1 MKRGGRQIIFNIFYL
16 YSVQGLNLILP
27 ILVLPY
33 LIRTLSIEAFGKYSF
48 VFAFSQFVMLFVDFG
63 FNLSATKKIA
73 ENIDNPKVVKSVY
86 WNVTLIKLL
95 LSVVSLLFVFIF
107 VLLVPKI
114 SQHLDG
120 ILYSYIMVL
129 GTVFFPIWWFQGNN
143 KMRELSIV
151 SAVSKIVSY
160 PLIFVFVR
168 TKDDYNNAIVI
179 QSMSYFLAGIFS
191 IVYLYRNNREY
202 FSDLEWFVSPS
213 KYIDEMKDSLPIF
226 ISNSSI
232 SLYTNSLTIF
242 LGVFS
247 TEYNVGLF
255 GAMEKIVRAICFG
268 ILSPINQVC
277 FPIIAQLKKNDF
289 VRARRVFQCVFL
301 FTLGMMLMVYL
312 GLWYFREDVM
322 TYLFKGFKG
331 VDPLLSIFLL
341 IIFPIS
347 LGGVLGQL
355 GLLALGGNRE
365 KREFSRIYTIVGGL
379 SVPLSLASIYYFHL
393 EGAIAVMILVEV
405 VVFMLFLVKIIRAD
419 FIQNR

>member
-86 WNVTLIKLL
+86 WNVTFIKLL

-331 VDPLLSIFLL
+331 VAPLLSIFLL
-341 IIFPIS
+341 IIFP
-347 LGGVLGQL
+347 
-355 GLLALGGNRE
+355 
-365 KREFSRIYTIVGGL
+365 SRNK
-379 SVPLSLASIYYFHL
+379 
-393 EGAIAVMILVEV
+393 E
-405 VVFMLFLVKIIRAD
+405 
-419 FIQNR
+419 

>member
-1 MKRGGRQIIFNIFYL
+1 MKRGGKQIIFNIFYL

-86 WNVTLIKLL
+86 WNVKLIKLL

-179 QSMSYFLAGIFS
+179 QSMSYFLAAGAPKSPAAIFTTWYEMPICCHNASSTLRIFS
-191 IVYLYRNNREY
+191 
-202 FSDLEWFVSPS
+202 
-213 KYIDEMKDSLPIF
+213 
-226 ISNSSI
+226 
-232 SLYTNSLTIF
+232 
-242 LGVFS
+242 
-247 TEYNVGLF
+247 
-255 GAMEKIVRAICFG
+255 
-268 ILSPINQVC
+268 
-277 FPIIAQLKKNDF
+277 
-289 VRARRVFQCVFL
+289 
-301 FTLGMMLMVYL
+301 
-312 GLWYFREDVM
+312 
-322 TYLFKGFKG
+322 
-331 VDPLLSIFLL
+331 
-341 IIFPIS
+341 
-347 LGGVLGQL
+347 
-355 GLLALGGNRE
+355 
-365 KREFSRIYTIVGGL
+365 
-379 SVPLSLASIYYFHL
+379 
-393 EGAIAVMILVEV
+393 
-405 VVFMLFLVKIIRAD
+405 
-419 FIQNR
+419 

>member
-95 LSVVSLLFVFIF
+95 LSVVSLFFVFIF

-255 GAMEKIVRAICFG
+255 GAMEKIVRAIGFG

-331 VDPLLSIFLL
+331 VAPLLSIFLL

-379 SVPLSLASIYYFHL
+379 SVPLSLVSIYYFHL
-393 EGAIAVMILVEV
+393 EGAIVVMILVEV